1 MEPSRSPTKA
11 NRQQDGD
18 LTSTPVS
25 SLSENTVIT
34 SVADDTK
41 KSIPAVVSSAS
52 TDSTI
57 TLSIPTQ
64 GLSAFMQKHEIPRKI
79 FHSSIGFLTLW
90 LYTQGVQISQVT
102 SYLVGALVVVASSD
116 YLRFKHSAFNKLYVT
131 VMGPLMRQKEIE
143 SYNGVIFY
151 LAGLIF
157 VFSLFPKDIALISL
171 LLLSWADTSASTF
184 GRAFGYL
191 TPKIGPNKSL
201 AGSIAAFATGIIS
214 AVILY
219 QYFIPKYSYFNT
231 ENDIMWTPE
240 TSMLPFPLFTVLCGF
255 IGAFS
260 EVVDINGIDDNFT
273 IPVLSAI
280 GIYAIVRLTSTSG

>member
-1 MEPSRSPTKA
+1 MDTLKSPAKT
-11 NRQQDGD
+11 NRQEDND
-18 LTSTPVS
+18 LTSTPNAASS
-25 SLSENTVIT
+25 SLSTLEI
-34 SVADDTK
+34 DDTTK
-41 KSIPAVVSSAS
+41 RSPTTSSPDKVDTITKLVIPAHK
-52 TDSTI
+52 
-57 TLSIPTQ
+57 L
-64 GLSAFMQKHEIPRKI
+64 GAFIQKHEIPRKV
-79 FHSSIGFLTLW
+79 FHSSIGFVTLW
-90 LYTQGVQISQVT
+90 LYTQGIQISQVT
-102 SYLVGALVVVASSD
+102 PHLVVALVVVASSD
-116 YLRFKHSAFNKLYVT
+116 YIRFKNRAFNKLYIA
-131 VMGPLMRQKEIE
+131 VMGPLMRQKEID

-201 AGSIAAFATGIIS
+201 AGSIAAFATGIVS

-219 QYFIPKYSYFNT
+219 QYFIPKFSYYNSSS
-231 ENDIMWTPE
+231 DIMWKPE
-240 TSMLPFPLFTVLCGF
+240 NSILSFPLFTLCCGF

-260 EVVDINGIDDNFT
+260 EAIDIQGIDDNLT

-280 GIYAIVRLTSTSG
+280 GLYTIVRLTSST